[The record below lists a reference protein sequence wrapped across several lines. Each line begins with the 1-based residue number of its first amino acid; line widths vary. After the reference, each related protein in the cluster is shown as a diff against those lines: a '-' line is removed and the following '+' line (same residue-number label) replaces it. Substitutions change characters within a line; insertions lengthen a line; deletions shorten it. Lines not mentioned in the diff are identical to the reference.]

1 MASDPVC
8 GMFVDERTAELKA
21 EVRGVTYYFCSET
34 CMREFLAPER
44 ELRELKVEVVAC
56 AVLSIPILLLTYLSP
71 LPPRSSDYALFVLET
86 PLQFIVGRRFY
97 RGVYDSVKNRMG
109 NMDVLIA
116 LGTTVAWAYS
126 TVVTFAPS
134 DVPGYSGVYF
144 DTAAIVITLV
154 LAGRLLEHLTR
165 SRATAAVRQ
174 LAGLQPSVAR
184 RVATGRGSAPV
195 AATAVVVLEDVPIE
209 QVVVGDVLIVRPGER
224 IPVDAIIT
232 EGTSAIDESMVTGES
247 LPAEKSVGDE
257 VIGGTINRSGLL
269 RLRAEKVG
277 QDTVLSQIVR
287 LVEEARA
294 GRAPI
299 QRLADR
305 IASVFVPL
313 VVAVAV
319 VAALSWYLFGHL
331 GLDLSV
337 LVFVSTIVISCPC
350 ALGVATPAALLVG
363 TGRGA
368 QCGVLIKGGQYLEV
382 AGRVDTVAFDKTGT
396 LTAGKP
402 SVTDVIP
409 AEGGVSPDE
418 LLRLA
423 GAVEKGSEHPLG
435 EAIVAEANR
444 RGIDLPDPR
453 GFEAFPG
460 RGVRAVVEGETIT
473 LGNRSL
479 VSEHRA
485 GGGTEGGDGLAGWEP
500 SLRALE
506 EQGKTAMVVM
516 VGDRLCGVI
525 AVADELKPSAR
536 AAVER
541 LKELGI
547 QVVML
552 TGDNAR
558 TASSI
563 ARQAGIVRFLAEL
576 LPQQKERAIA
586 SLQSEG
592 RVVAMVGDG
601 INDAPALAKADV
613 GIAIGSGTDIAKETG
628 GIVLV
633 SDDLVRVAT
642 AIQLSRKTLSKIRQN
657 LFWAFAYN
665 VVLIP
670 IAAGALVP
678 FLGAGVYS
686 VLPFLAAGAM
696 AISSAT
702 VVSNSL
708 LLLRFRPEPSPSSS
722 HP

>member
-8 GMFVDERTAELKA
+8 GMFVDEHTAELKA
-21 EVRGVTYYFCSET
+21 EVRGVTYYFCSEA
-34 CMREFLAPER
+34 CMREFLAPEK
-44 ELRELKVEVVAC
+44 ELRELKFEVAAC
-56 AVLSIPILLLTYLSP
+56 AALSLPILLLTYLSP
-71 LPPRSSDYALFVLET
+71 LPVRSSDYALFVLET

-109 NMDVLIA
+109 NMDALIA
-116 LGTTVAWAYS
+116 LGTTVSWAYS

-134 DVPGYSGVYF
+134 TVPGYSGVYF
-144 DTAAIVITLV
+144 DTAAIIITLA

-174 LAGLQPSVAR
+174 LTGLQPSVAR
-184 RVATGRGSAPV
+184 RVDGGDGSTTAT
-195 AATAVVVLEDVPIE
+195 VVEDVPIE
-209 QVVVGDVLIVRPGER
+209 QIVVGDVLIVKPGER
-224 IPVDAIIT
+224 IPVDAIII
-232 EGTSAIDESMVTGES
+232 EGASAIDESMVTGES
-247 LPAEKSVGDE
+247 LPAERSAGDE

-277 QDTVLSQIVR
+277 QDTALSQIVR
-287 LVEEARA
+287 LVEGARV

-305 IASVFVPL
+305 IASAFVPL
-313 VVAVAV
+313 VIAVAV
-319 VAALSWYLFGHL
+319 VAALSWYLFGHV
-331 GLDLSV
+331 GLDISV

-368 QCGVLIKGGQYLEV
+368 QCGVLIKGGEYLEV

-396 LTAGKP
+396 ITTGRP

-409 AEGGVSPDE
+409 AGGVGPEE

-453 GFEAFPG
+453 GFEALPG
-460 RGVRAVVEGETIT
+460 RGARAVVDGETIT

-479 VSEHRA
+479 VAERSA
-485 GGGTEGGDGLAGWEP
+485 GVGGGSGDRGRDGLATWEP
-500 SLRALE
+500 RLRALE

-516 VGDRLCGVI
+516 VGDRLYGMI

-536 AAVER
+536 AGVER

-552 TGDNAR
+552 TGDNPR

-563 ARQAGIVRFLAEL
+563 ARQAGIERFLAEL
-576 LPQQKERAIA
+576 LPHQKEQAIG
-586 SLQSEG
+586 SLQREG

-633 SDDLVRVAT
+633 GDDLGRVAT

-678 FLGAGVYS
+678 FLGVSVYS

-702 VVSNSL
+702 VVGNSL

>member
-8 GMFVDERTAELKA
+8 GMFVDEQTAELKA
-21 EVRGVTYYFCSET
+21 EVRGVTYYFCSKA
-34 CMREFLAPER
+34 CMREFLAPEK
-44 ELRELKVEVVAC
+44 ELRELKFEVAAC
-56 AVLSIPILLLTYLSP
+56 AALSLPILLLTYLSP
-71 LPPRSSDYALFVLET
+71 LPPRSSDYALFFLET

-134 DVPGYSGVYF
+134 GVPGYSGVYF

-184 RVATGRGSAPV
+184 RVDGGDGS
-195 AATAVVVLEDVPIE
+195 ATAVVVEDVPIE
-209 QVVVGDVLIVRPGER
+209 QVVVGDVLIVKPGER

-232 EGTSAIDESMVTGES
+232 EGASAIDESMVTGES
-247 LPAEKSVGDE
+247 LPAERSVGDE
-257 VIGGTINRSGLL
+257 VIGGTINKSGLL

-277 QDTVLSQIVR
+277 QDTALAQIVR
-287 LVEEARA
+287 LVEEARV

-313 VVAVAV
+313 VIAVAV
-319 VAALSWYLFGHL
+319 VAALSWYLFGHV
-331 GLDLSV
+331 GLDISV

-368 QCGVLIKGGQYLEV
+368 QCGVLIKGGEYLEV

-396 LTAGKP
+396 ITAGRP

-409 AEGGVSPDE
+409 AGGVGPEE

-444 RGIDLPDPR
+444 CGIDLPDPR
-453 GFEAFPG
+453 GFEALPG

-479 VSEHRA
+479 VAEQSA
-485 GGGTEGGDGLAGWEP
+485 GVGGGGSGGGNDVSTWWEP
-500 SLRALE
+500 RLRALE

-516 VGDRLCGVI
+516 AGDRLYGMI

-563 ARQAGIVRFLAEL
+563 ARQAGIERFLAEL
-576 LPQQKERAIA
+576 LPQQKEQAIE
-586 SLQSEG
+586 SLRREG

-613 GIAIGSGTDIAKETG
+613 GIAIGSGTDIAKEAG

-633 SDDLVRVAT
+633 GDDLGGVAT
-642 AIQLSRKTLSKIRQN
+642 AIQLSRKNLSKIRQN

-678 FLGAGVYS
+678 FLGVSVYS

-696 AISSAT
+696 AVSSVT

-708 LLLRFRPEPSPSSS
+708 LLLRFRPEPSP
-722 HP
+722 